1 MAMVAPDTQNAR
13 IGPAPL
19 PTRRFTVA
27 NFVSNIMIVGA
38 SGAFL
43 VALIGFLISNDAI
56 LVAGAFAL
64 ALVSFI
70 WAAAAVIALWKIVRS
85 HFTDRR
91 VFRQQDSSG

>member
-1 MAMVAPDTQNAR
+1 MT
-13 IGPAPL
+13 
-19 PTRRFTVA
+19 
-27 NFVSNIMIVGA
+27 NFVSNIIILGPF
-38 SGAFL
+38 GAFL
-43 VALIGFLISNDAI
+43 VALIGFLISNDVI
-56 LVAGAFAL
+56 LVAGACAL